1 MTDREACI
9 ALNMVSG
16 VGPARMASLV
26 AACGSPSA
34 VLERT
39 ASELRSIQGIGESL
53 AEKIAS
59 WREHVDI
66 AAELDL
72 ADRGGV
78 RILVQSDPEYPSILK
93 EIHDA
98 PICLYV
104 RGRLPD
110 LESNSLAVVG
120 SRRMTAY
127 GRSMAQHLA
136 ESAVYAGWTVI
147 SGLAYGIDAAAHQA
161 VLNAGGKTIAVLG
174 GGLARVQP
182 QDHLPL
188 AREIAATGAV
198 VSEYPMEF
206 PPNRRTFPMR
216 NRIISGLSRATLV
229 IEAGI
234 GSGALITAAAAMEQ
248 GRAVFAVPGQADNP
262 QAGGSNALIKQGAK
276 LTETFD
282 DVLED
287 FEFLPGMDRPKT
299 VKVSETEDDEGPYD
313 DSPPEDE
320 ILSENDR
327 KAIAALAKGGLS
339 LDQLAS
345 ATGSPAGELLARM
358 MKLEILRK
366 VKKTP
371 SGSYM
376 IFR

>member
-1 MTDREACI
+1 M
-9 ALNMVSG
+9 S
-16 VGPARMASLV
+16 SLV
-26 AACGSPSA
+26 SACGSPSA

-39 ASELRSIQGIGESL
+39 AQELRSIQGIGESL

-59 WREHVDI
+59 WRENIDL

-78 RILVQSDPEYPSILK
+78 RILVKDDPEYPSILK

-98 PICLYV
+98 PICLYI
-104 RGRLPD
+104 RGKLPD
-110 LESNSLAVVG
+110 LESKSLAIVG

-136 ESAVYAGWTVI
+136 ESAVYAGWTVV

-161 VLNAGGKTIAVLG
+161 TLNAGGKTIAVLG

-182 QDHLPL
+182 QEHLPL
-188 AREIAATGAV
+188 AREISSTGAV

-206 PPNRRTFPMR
+206 PPNRRSFPMR

-229 IEAGI
+229 VEAGI

-282 DVLED
+282 DILED
-287 FEFLPGMDRPKT
+287 FEFLPGMERPKPAM
-299 VKVSETEDDEGPYD
+299 VCEGDEEESYE
-313 DSPPEDE
+313 SPEDG
-320 ILSENDR
+320 ILSEEDR
-327 KAIAALAKGGLS
+327 KALSALAKQELS
-339 LDQLAS
+339 LDQLAN
-345 ATGSPAGELLARM
+345 ATGSPSGELLARM

-371 SGSYM
+371 SGAYR

>member
-9 ALNMVSG
+9 ALNMISG
-16 VGPARMASLV
+16 VGPARMTALT
-26 AACGSPSA
+26 AACGSSSA

-39 ASELRSIQGIGESL
+39 AQELRSIQGIGEAL
-53 AEKIAS
+53 AQKIAS
-59 WREHVDI
+59 WREHIDL

-78 RILVQSDPEYPSILK
+78 RILVRDDPEYPPILK

-104 RGRLPD
+104 RGKLPD
-110 LESNSLAVVG
+110 LESKSIAIVG

-136 ESAVYAGWTVI
+136 ESAVYAGWTVV

-182 QDHLPL
+182 QDHVPL

-206 PPNRRTFPMR
+206 PPNRRSFPMR

-229 IEAGI
+229 VEAGI
-234 GSGALITAAAAMEQ
+234 GSGALITAAAAIDQ
-248 GRAVFAVPGQADNP
+248 GRTVFSVPGQADNP
-262 QAGGSNALIKQGAK
+262 QAGGSNSLIKQGAK

-282 DVLED
+282 DILED
-287 FEFLPGMDRPKT
+287 FEFLPGLDRPMP
-299 VKVSETEDDEGPYD
+299 VKVCESDEEDSF
-313 DSPPEDE
+313 DSAEDG
-320 ILSENDR
+320 ILSDGDR
-327 KAIAALAKGGLS
+327 KALEALRKGELT
-339 LDQLAS
+339 LDQLAAS
-345 ATGSPAGELLARM
+345 TDAPSGELLARM

-371 SGSYM
+371 SGAYRL
-376 IFR
+376 FR

>member
-1 MTDREACI
+1 VTDREACI

-16 VGPARMASLV
+16 VGPARLAALT

-34 VLERT
+34 VLESPAAR
-39 ASELRSIQGIGESL
+39 LRSIPGIGEAL

-59 WREHVDI
+59 WRSSIDL

-78 RILVQSDPEYPSILK
+78 RILVKDDPEYPPLLK

-110 LESNSLAVVG
+110 LESKSIAIVG
-120 SRRMTAY
+120 SRRMTSY
-127 GRSMAQHLA
+127 GRAMAQHLA
-136 ESAVYAGWTVI
+136 ESAAYAGWTVV
-147 SGLAYGIDAAAHQA
+147 SGLAYGIDAVAHQA
-161 VLNAGGKTIAVLG
+161 VLDAGGRTIAVLG

-188 AREIAATGAV
+188 AREIALTGAV

-206 PPNRRTFPMR
+206 PPNRRSFPMR
-216 NRIISGLSRATLV
+216 NRIISGLSRGTLV
-229 IEAGI
+229 VEAGI
-234 GSGALITAAAAMEQ
+234 GSGALITAAAAVEQ
-248 GRAVFAVPGQADNP
+248 GRSVFSVPGQADNP

-287 FEFLPGMDRPKT
+287 FEFLPGMERPKL
-299 VKVSETEDDEGPYD
+299 VCEDQE
-313 DSPPEDE
+313 
-320 ILSENDR
+320 
-327 KAIAALAKGGLS
+327 GGLYEADADDASLLSDGDRQALSALGRSEMS

-345 ATGSPAGELLARM
+345 AIDCPSGELLARM

-366 VKKTP
+366 VRKTTG
-371 SGSYM
+371 GSYR